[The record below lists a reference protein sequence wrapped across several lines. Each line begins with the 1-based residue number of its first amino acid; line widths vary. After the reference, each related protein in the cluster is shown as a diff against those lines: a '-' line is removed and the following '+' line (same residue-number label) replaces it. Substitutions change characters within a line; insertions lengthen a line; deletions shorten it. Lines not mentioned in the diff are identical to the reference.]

1 MPSSF
6 VFCLFEGEI
15 TLENLLHMALTS
27 AQKETADFSFKPV
40 AAPRD
45 GQQEVESII
54 ICKIPEADWFRG
66 KYLLGYHLVG
76 WKGRRHE
83 NHLERQ

>member
-45 GQQEVESII
+45 GQQEVE
-54 ICKIPEADWFRG
+54 
-66 KYLLGYHLVG
+66 
-76 WKGRRHE
+76 
-83 NHLERQ
+83 

>member
-1 MPSSF
+1 MKNQGKRTGCRKFQINAHKYVPMPSSF

-45 GQQEVESII
+45 GQQEVE
-54 ICKIPEADWFRG
+54 R
-66 KYLLGYHLVG
+66 
-76 WKGRRHE
+76 
-83 NHLERQ
+83 